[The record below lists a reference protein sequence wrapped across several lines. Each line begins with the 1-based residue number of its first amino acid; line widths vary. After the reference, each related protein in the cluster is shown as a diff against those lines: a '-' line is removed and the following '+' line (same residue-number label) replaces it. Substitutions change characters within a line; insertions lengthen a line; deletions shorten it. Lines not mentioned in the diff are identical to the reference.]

1 MYYLPECGF
10 ERRKKPFFVSKGLKE
25 GGMSL
30 GKTKLTLNLPN
41 LTYVELSTF
50 LEKVRPFNKTKMK
63 RALFPLVK
71 MRHFPNIALTSL
83 LGQSYQKYTHQNLA
97 CFRTVEIF

>member
-1 MYYLPECGF
+1 MSLNVEKNFF
-10 ERRKKPFFVSKGLKE
+10 ESKGLKE

-30 GKTKLTLNLPN
+30 GKTKLTLTLPN

-71 MRHFPNIALTSL
+71 MRHFPNKFTS
-83 LGQSYQKYTHQNLA
+83 
-97 CFRTVEIF
+97 F